1 MSRAHNFVIIFKDG
15 KIMNKFE
22 NDSKLIKVNGDVNFK
37 LLDVLKANNIT
48 RYKLSRISGIRYD
61 TICNYCK
68 GDITLLNKEYIK
80 ILCSILNC
88 NVSDLIEY
96 IPNKKE

>member
-1 MSRAHNFVIIFKDG
+1 M
-15 KIMNKFE
+15 MNKFE
-22 NDSKLIKVNGDVNFK
+22 NDSKLIKVNGYINFK